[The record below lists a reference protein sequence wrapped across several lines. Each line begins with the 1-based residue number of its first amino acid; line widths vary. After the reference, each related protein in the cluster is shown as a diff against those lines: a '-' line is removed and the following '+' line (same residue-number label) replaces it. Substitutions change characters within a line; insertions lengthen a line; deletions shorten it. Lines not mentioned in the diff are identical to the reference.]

1 VQNVDPVI
9 FIGPLAYVA
18 FSAFLVAYWHYRRR
32 LTAVILFLSALAY
45 FLAIGLKVAFQA
57 LTYGWV
63 LDSFGATSVP
73 TGLYFGLQTT
83 FFEVGLAYLVSRFAA
98 SRGEIGARDGEG
110 YGVSLAF
117 WENGVLLGALPLFS
131 LAITYLLIADGLLS
145 QSLYQSVVNSEPSAF
160 LPPLQQLVPTAF
172 GILERFSSFLLHFSW
187 GYLCVLAAYLH
198 KRRYLALALPMGMVD
213 ALLPFAGDVPL
224 WVFETALFLIALV
237 AFAITWRVTEDD
249 RRRGYSKELTPSTP
263 VQAA

>member
-1 VQNVDPVI
+1 VQDIDPVV
-9 FIGPLAYVA
+9 FLGPVAYIA
-18 FSAFLVAYWHYRRR
+18 FSAFLVAYWHYRKR
-32 LTAVILFLSALAY
+32 LTAVILFLSAIAY
-45 FLAIGLKVAFQA
+45 FLAIGLKVVVQT
-57 LTYGWV
+57 LTYGWIEAT
-63 LDSFGATSVP
+63 FGTVSVP

-83 FFEVGLAYLVSRFAA
+83 FLEVGLAYLVARFAV

-117 WENGVLLGALPLFS
+117 WENGVLLGALPVFS

-145 QSLYQSVVNSEPSAF
+145 QSLYQSVVSSEPSAF
-160 LPPLQQLVPTAF
+160 LPPLQLLAPTAF

-213 ALLPFAGDVPL
+213 ALVPFAGDVPL
-224 WVFETALFLIALV
+224 WVFETAIFLIALV
-237 AFAITWRVTEDD
+237 AFTITWRVTEGD